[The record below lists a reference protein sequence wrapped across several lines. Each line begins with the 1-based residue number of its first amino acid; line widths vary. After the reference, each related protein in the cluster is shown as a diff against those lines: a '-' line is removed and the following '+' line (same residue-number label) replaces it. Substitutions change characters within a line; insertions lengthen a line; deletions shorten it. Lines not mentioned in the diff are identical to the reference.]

1 MDDICIYQMKIRGK
15 IDAVDFNAFSPPEL
29 TVDWDQD
36 TTHLTFHTDQS
47 GLIGFIRHLHGC
59 GFILLSINI
68 ENQKNAINEGAV

>member
-36 TTHLTFHTDQS
+36 TTYLTFQTDQS

-59 GFILLSINI
+59 GFILLSIHI
-68 ENQKNAINEGAV
+68 ENQKSFINERAA